1 MNCPILNK
9 NQKRVRIVSL
19 LLIVAVILTWLYYGA
34 EIFTKTEVLVEVNDD
49 LYGTVK
55 EWKDQFILG
64 LDYTLGIIGG
74 IIAIGITLI
83 LLLRTKKIV

>member
-9 NQKRVRIVSL
+9 NQKRVRTISF
-19 LLIVAVILTWLYYGA
+19 LLIVITLAVWLGYGGDIL
-34 EIFTKTEVLVEVNDD
+34 TKTEVLVETNDD
-49 LYGTVK
+49 LFGTVK

-74 IIAIGITLI
+74 IVAVTLTA
-83 LLLRTKKIV
+83 LYLLRTKKI